1 MNTAVAPDTEPQG
14 TAALEATAAAA
25 GSLALPVLGWSLFT
39 LKTTGDILILIV
51 VC

>member
-39 LKTTGDILILIV
+39 LKTTGDSQNPYLT
-51 VC
+51 